1 MKQRYVHDMSNY
13 NWCSM
18 KAGELTPIKCIEVLP
33 NETYKIRSEAILRMD
48 ALLNPVMHPL
58 KVKLFHFYSP
68 NRQVWDNWN
77 DFINYGY
84 DGAQSPVRPYVTL
97 SDTTGAISTLPQR
110 LGLPPVQAGQSETVN
125 ALPIAHYWN
134 IVQNYF
140 LDPNID
146 TPLPV
151 ALTDGDNTANI
162 GTLFGTAAGGG
173 YGCINVPWK
182 KDYFTTMRQDPELG
196 GAVPIPQSGIVRSSN
211 ASAWLA
217 YNQGTN
223 TDAATG
229 GPSLQ
234 TAGSDTQLQSSA
246 GTGISLDP
254 NGGLEMD
261 ETAVMR
267 DLSIAGALQ
276 VFREHRQEWGSRIID
291 YLRKGFGSKISSYE
305 LQEPVLLNYGEKTI
319 RFSEVIQ
326 TAEDGANPV
335 GTLRGHGIGGLG
347 SNATTFTTPEHGF
360 IITLAYVMPEPAYL
374 SSAERFWIKET
385 PLDYFQQ
392 EFEAI
397 GQQAV
402 TGKELAFGYAA
413 NTGVIG
419 YQNPYDEY
427 RRCLNTISGTF
438 QTTDKDWHMAR
449 DFAGVVP
456 TLTPAF
462 IRAVPTQRIFADTTG
477 EVYKL
482 FSYNEAIKRSI
493 VKRIVRKRIL

>member
-13 NWCSM
+13 NWASM
-18 KAGELTPIKCIEVLP
+18 QAGQLVPIKCMEVLP
-33 NETYKIRSEAILRMD
+33 NETFKIRSEAVIRLD

-58 KVKLFHFYSP
+58 KVKVFHFFSP
-68 NRQVWDNWN
+68 NRQVWENWN
-77 DFINYGY
+77 DFITQGY
-84 DGAQSPVRPYVTL
+84 DGAQSPVHPYVTI

-110 LGLPPVQAGQSETVN
+110 LGLPGVQAGQSENVN
-125 ALPIAHYWN
+125 ALPLAHYWN
-134 IVQNYF
+134 IVNKYF

-146 TPLPV
+146 TPIPV
-151 ALTDGDNTANI
+151 ALTDGDNTANV
-162 GTLFGTAAGGG
+162 GTVFGTAIGGG

-182 KDYFTTMRQDPELG
+182 KDYFNTLRADPELG
-196 GAVPIPQSGIVRSSN
+196 GAVPIPQSGIVRKSN
-211 ASAWLA
+211 AAAWEVYQENSNTGAGASGDLKSGA
-217 YNQGTN
+217 TDLLTDGTTN
-223 TDAATG
+223 F
-229 GPSLQ
+229 
-234 TAGSDTQLQSSA
+234 
-246 GTGISLDP
+246 SLDP
-254 NGGLEMD
+254 MGGLEMD

-276 VFREHRQEWGSRIID
+276 IFRENRQDWGSRIID
-291 YLRKGFGSKISSYE
+291 YLRKGFGSRISSYE

-319 RFSEVIQ
+319 RFSEVVQ
-326 TAEDGANPV
+326 TAEDGSNPV

-374 SSAERFWIKET
+374 SSAERYWFKNT
-385 PLDYFQQ
+385 FTDYFQQ

-402 TGKELAFGYAA
+402 TGKELAFGYAS
-413 NTGVIG
+413 NTAVIG

-438 QTTDKDWHMAR
+438 ATTDKDWHYAR
-449 DFAGVVP
+449 DFGGVVP

-462 IRAVPTQRIFADTTG
+462 IRGAPTQRCFADTTG
-477 EVYKL
+477 EVYKI
-482 FSYNEAIKRSI
+482 FSYNEAIKRSP
-493 VKRIVRKRIL
+493 VKRIVRRRIL